1 MEGDTQLPKK
11 VKFGFRKILKVIA
24 GPFLKP
30 KEPKKKSPTSFKD
43 SKEAQALSPG
53 MIVQVRVATRWRAR
67 QVTAT
72 PLSSGRAGTATRS
85 ADGTGPA
92 RTPSG
97 RPWNCREA
105 AGTPPGQE
113 QRKRRLR
120 SAGPPST
127 EHCGA
132 PGGRSATEETDHP
145 ASVLPS
151 SPVPPLRG
159 MPHSSYRFLSAS
171 FPR

>member
-1 MEGDTQLPKK
+1 MMEGENQCPKK
-11 VKFGFRKILKVIA
+11 VKFGFPKMSKVLSVL
-24 GPFLKP
+24 FLKP
-30 KEPKKKSPTSFKD
+30 QRSTSLTD
-43 SKEAQALSPG
+43 SKEAQPLSPG

-72 PLSSGRAGTATRS
+72 PLSSGRAGTVTRS
-85 ADGTGPA
+85 VDGTGPA
-92 RTPSG
+92 RMPSG

-120 SAGPPST
+120 STGPPST

-132 PGGRSATEETDHP
+132 PGGRSATDERLSSLSPSIFPHP
-145 ASVLPS
+145 ARML
-151 SPVPPLRG
+151 
-159 MPHSSYRFLSAS
+159 HSFSRFRSAS